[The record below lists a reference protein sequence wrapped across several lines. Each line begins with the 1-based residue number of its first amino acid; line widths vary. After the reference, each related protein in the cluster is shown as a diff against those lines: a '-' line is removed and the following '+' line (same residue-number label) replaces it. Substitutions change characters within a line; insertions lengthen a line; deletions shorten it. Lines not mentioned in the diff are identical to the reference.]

1 MSEAF
6 LGEHP
11 VTLAAPPPKD
21 ARLKLALIYPDT
33 YHMGMSNLGLH
44 ALYGLL
50 AERTPYLPQL
60 RFYQHDLGLYRH
72 RSVAG
77 KHPGVNLRDFDVIA
91 FTVPFELLYVNV
103 VRILR
108 EQGVGLTPL
117 ERAGAP
123 LVVAGG
129 YSPTGN
135 PMPLAEVLDVAFIGE
150 AEEAFPPF
158 LDDVLA
164 HLAELKSPRGQ
175 AVRDEL
181 LARWHGRPGFYC
193 PNVGEGKPAQRHYV
207 ADASAHVAVSRFVT
221 PDTAF
226 ANRLLVQSAR
236 GCAARCDF
244 CLAGCTTHPL
254 RLVNADTLLQA
265 ARLAQGLTK
274 RVGFIAESPGDHPAI
289 AAVTAALVGEGYDV
303 SFSSLRLS
311 SINDAML
318 ASLLAC
324 GQQTVTIA
332 PEVLDENFRRR
343 LHKPYPPNADILARS
358 GELLAAG
365 VKRIKYYF
373 MLGFEFE
380 DESYV
385 ARLARWLEVLDA
397 EARKVRPKGEP
408 QVAFS
413 FSFFVPK
420 AHTPLEL
427 YAMPPVAELD
437 ARRKALKKLYRGR
450 APLKF
455 ESAEWSLLQERLSR
469 GGRDTLELLLHLS
482 AQRLTTPLVK
492 DAITRFALE
501 HVAAHP
507 TCHWDGIEM

>member
-1 MSEAF
+1 MSEAYP
-6 LGEHP
+6 GERP
-11 VTLAAPPPKD
+11 ITLAAPPPKD

-50 AERTPYLPQL
+50 AERTPYVPQL
-60 RFYQHDLGLYRH
+60 LFYQQDLGLYRH

-77 KHPGVNLRDFDVIA
+77 KGRGIDLRDFDVIA
-91 FTVPFELLYVNV
+91 FTIPFELLYVNV

-108 EQGVGLTPL
+108 EQGVGLTPD

-123 LVVAGG
+123 LVIAGG

-158 LDDVLA
+158 LDEVLA
-164 HLAELKSPRGQ
+164 NLAELKSPRGQ
-175 AVRDEL
+175 EVRAEL
-181 LARWHGRPGFYC
+181 LKHWHGRPGFYC
-193 PNVGEGKPAQRHYV
+193 PNINVDKPVKRHYV
-207 ADASAHVAVSRFVT
+207 ADASEHVAVSRFVT

-254 RLVNADTLLQA
+254 RLVDADTLLQT
-265 ARLAQGLTK
+265 ARLARGVTK
-274 RVGFIAESPGDHPAI
+274 RIGFIAESPGDHPAI
-289 AAVTAALVGEGYDV
+289 AEVTAALVDEGCDL

-311 SINDAML
+311 SINDEML

-332 PEVLDENFRRR
+332 PEVLDENYRRR
-343 LHKPYPPNADILARS
+343 LHKPYPPNAGILRRS
-358 GELLAAG
+358 TELLAAG
-365 VKRIKYYF
+365 IKRIKYYF

-380 DESYV
+380 DEGYL

-408 QVAFS
+408 PVSFS

-427 YAMPPVAELD
+427 HPMPPVAELV
-437 ARRKALKKLYRGR
+437 ARRKALKKNYRGR

-455 ESAEWSLLQERLSR
+455 ESAEWSLVQERLSR
-469 GGRDTLELLLHLS
+469 GGRGTLPLLLHLAS
-482 AQRLTTPLVK
+482 QRLTTPVVR
-492 DAITRFALE
+492 DAIARFSLE
-501 HVAAHP
+501 SSAAHP
-507 TCHWDGIEM
+507 VRHWDGFEM